1 MTAAEFT
8 ALWPQ
13 ARAVATGATRVA
25 HLPLR
30 RRAWRGPTGAWQGAG
45 LGNSLEF
52 EDHRPY
58 APGDDLRHLDWTA
71 FARTDQLVMKLHRH
85 EASPQVDLA
94 LDISASQFA
103 GTAKAQ
109 RVLELA
115 AFVMEGA
122 LTARAVLRLWAVG
135 TRVEPWDT
143 PAALGGRL
151 PEGLP
156 ARTPAQGPA
165 LDRVPWRRDA
175 LRILVSDLLF
185 PVVTAPL
192 LGGLGG
198 GRGAGLV
205 LAPWSRA
212 EADPDWEGRL
222 EMEDVE
228 TGAKREQRVD
238 ATLLVRY
245 RTAYARH
252 FEAWRDA
259 CRRQG
264 VGLAR
269 IAADADLVSAI
280 ADGAVR
286 DGFLDWAA

>member
-1 MTAAEFT
+1 MTAAELT
-8 ALWPQ
+8 ALWPP
-13 ARAVATGATRVA
+13 ARAAAAGAARIA

-45 LGNSLEF
+45 VGNSLEF

-103 GTAKAQ
+103 TTAKAR

-122 LTARAVLRLWAVG
+122 LEARAVLRLWVVG
-135 TRVEPWDT
+135 TKAEPWET
-143 PAALGGRL
+143 AAALGGRL
-151 PEGLP
+151 PASLP
-156 ARTPAQGPA
+156 AKTSSDGPA

-175 LRILVSDLLF
+175 LRIFVSDLLF
-185 PVVTAPL
+185 PVLKTPL

-205 LAPWSRA
+205 LAPWTTDES
-212 EADPDWEGRL
+212 DPDWDGRL

-228 TGAKREQRVD
+228 TGAMREQRVD
-238 ATLLVRY
+238 AALLGRY

-269 IAADADLVSAI
+269 IAAEADLASAI
-280 ADGAVR
+280 ADGALR
-286 DGFLDWAA
+286 DGFLDPAA